1 MTSENERAIG
11 HFRRDIL
18 EGTFREGL
26 SYFETS
32 KKGQFKGGQYFEGHK
47 KRDIFSRVHATL
59 QPTLSVH
66 RSVDPSVRPSHTSLN
81 HV

>member
-1 MTSENERAIG
+1 MTSENERANG

-32 KKGQFKGGQYFEGHK
+32 KKGQFKGGHYFEGHK
-47 KRDIFSRVHATL
+47 KRGIF
-59 QPTLSVH
+59 
-66 RSVDPSVRPSHTSLN
+66 DLN
-81 HV
+81 RMDG

>member
-1 MTSENERAIG
+1 MTSENEKAKG

-32 KKGQFKGGQYFEGHK
+32 KKGQFKGGHCLEGHQ
-47 KRDIFSRVHATL
+47 KRDIFY
-59 QPTLSVH
+59 
-66 RSVDPSVRPSHTSLN
+66 LN
-81 HV
+81 PP